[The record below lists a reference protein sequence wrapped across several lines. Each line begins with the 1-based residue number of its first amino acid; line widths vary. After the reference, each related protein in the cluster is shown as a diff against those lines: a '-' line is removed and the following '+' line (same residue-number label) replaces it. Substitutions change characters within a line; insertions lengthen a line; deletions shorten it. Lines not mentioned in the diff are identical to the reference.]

1 QADRT
6 LHERLGRAVNEA
18 LVVPLREKIR
28 DYQAVLE
35 GLPKNFQVGN
45 IEDANVLIQ
54 NSIWLSVPLGE
65 LEKHNQ
71 VASLIARRAWNDTQI
86 KQIRL
91 FKEKFNENATMLI
104 TMCL

>member
-1 QADRT
+1 MTQADRT

-54 NSIWLSVPLGE
+54 NSI
-65 LEKHNQ
+65 
-71 VASLIARRAWNDTQI
+71 
-86 KQIRL
+86 
-91 FKEKFNENATMLI
+91 
-104 TMCL
+104 